1 MLSIIITALL
11 FVVMLLIIAS
21 LIFGAWREYQRHK
34 QKHVTSLHLP
44 VHPLDRHVTAIL
56 HMQEGVVVGIEE
68 PDRGF
73 MLPGTWY
80 RRRRVLVS
88 LGFIMMILLTLM
100 MQGNLAEGPLQRLTQ
115 RPLEGLAQGLGFS
128 FLRKTDTHVQQ
139 TVHTTVQT
147 ASMRVVRI
155 DSAARNQYY
164 SDYQW
169 QVWSYSSCSGIAMAT
184 VMDAYGRHLI
194 AADVLQ
200 RELNLGVWNV
210 QLGLLR
216 EDGIALTAS
225 TYGFNTAWGHTY
237 SLQDIIKI
245 SNGGA
250 PVIVS
255 VRNAIYYPGG
265 HIFVI
270 RGGDSQYVY
279 IADSSPQDFQR
290 MTIPTFLAMWQ
301 GFSAI
306 LTPRT

>member
-1 MLSIIITALL
+1 MLSAVITASL
-11 FVVMLLIIAS
+11 FFVMLLIITS
-21 LIFGAWREYQRHK
+21 LIFSAWRQYQRHK
-34 QKHVTSLHLP
+34 RKYAASMKLP
-44 VHPLDRHVTAIL
+44 AHPLDRHVTAIL
-56 HMQEGVVVGIEE
+56 RVQEGVVVGIEA

-73 MLPGTWY
+73 MLPGSWY
-80 RRRRVLVS
+80 RRWRTLVS
-88 LGFIMMILLTLM
+88 LGFMVMILLALL
-100 MQGNLAEGPLQRLTQ
+100 MQGSLAEGPLRN
-115 RPLEGLAQGLGFS
+115 LAQGIEFS
-128 FLRKTDTHVQQ
+128 FLRKTAVQMPSRLPHAALP
-139 TVHTTVQT
+139 VAET

-164 SDYQW
+164 TDYQW

-200 RELNLGVWNV
+200 RELDLGVWNT

-225 TYGFNTAWGHTY
+225 TYGFHTDWGHRHT
-237 SLQDIIKI
+237 LEDLIKI

-255 VRNAIYYPGG
+255 VRDATYFPGG

-270 RGGDSQYVY
+270 YGGNSQSLLL
-279 IADSSPQDFQR
+279 ADSSPADFQR
-290 MTIPTFLAMWQ
+290 MTIPMFLGMWQ
-301 GFSAI
+301 GFSAV
-306 LTPRT
+306 LTPSS